1 MKINKIKETC
11 LYVKD
16 LEATRIFYHE
26 KLGLELIGKEEN
38 RHIFFRAGSSVL
50 LCFNAEVTRQDTLL
64 PPHFAFG
71 HMHLA
76 FEVNREEYNAWKDKI
91 TNKNIEIIH
100 EQEWKGHWESFYF
113 NDPDNHVLE
122 IVQKGMWE

>member
-11 LYVKD
+11 LYVKN
-16 LEATRIFYHE
+16 LEVTRKFYQE
-26 KLGLELIGKEEN
+26 CLGLEVIGKAEN
-38 RHIFFRAGSSVL
+38 RHVFFRAGSSVL
-50 LCFNAEVTRQDTLL
+50 LCFNAEATSIDVSL

-76 FEVNREEYNAWKDKI
+76 FEVSREEYNEWKEKI
-91 TNKNIEIIH
+91 RKENIRIIH
-100 EQEWKGHWESFYF
+100 EQVWKDNLKSFYF

-122 IVQKGMWE
+122 IVQEGMWE